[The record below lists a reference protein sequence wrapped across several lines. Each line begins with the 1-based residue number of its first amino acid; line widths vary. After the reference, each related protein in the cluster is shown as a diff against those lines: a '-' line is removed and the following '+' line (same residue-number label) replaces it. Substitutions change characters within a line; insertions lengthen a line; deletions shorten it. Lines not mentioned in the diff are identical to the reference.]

1 MKEKVHEQAH
11 IHDTPPLL
19 DNATYNGRICIKYT
33 NNLILKWGKIPKIII
48 SKLLAGIIY
57 AFVFKNNKILNSK
70 VQNFQKNN
78 AIEIYPGNL
87 YICIFCSKKFQKKI
101 LGSVITDINT
111 CIHINTMDPKYQNS
125 FFETLCSRTDW
136 LTDWLMVK
144 NTIVPWGIIKFSYVL
159 FTVKKLFHT

>member
-1 MKEKVHEQAH
+1 MAGYAINTQIIWFWNEEKS
-11 IHDTPPLL
+11 
-19 DNATYNGRICIKYT
+19 
-33 NNLILKWGKIPKIII
+33 PK
-48 SKLLAGIIY
+48 SSYQNFLQVCNIY

-70 VQNFQKNN
+70 VQNFRRIMQLKFILVICTSAYFVLKN
-78 AIEIYPGNL
+78 
-87 YICIFCSKKFQKKI
+87 SKKI
-101 LGSVITDINT
+101 LGSVITGINT

>member
-1 MKEKVHEQAH
+1 MLHIMAGYALNTQIIWFWNEEKS
-11 IHDTPPLL
+11 
-19 DNATYNGRICIKYT
+19 
-33 NNLILKWGKIPKIII
+33 PK
-48 SKLLAGIIY
+48 SSYQNFLQVCNIY

-87 YICIFCSKKFQKKI
+87 YICIFCSKKIPKKI
-101 LGSVITDINT
+101 LGSVITGVNT

>member
-19 DNATYNGRICIKYT
+19 DNMLHIMAGYALNTQIIWFWNEEKS
-33 NNLILKWGKIPKIII
+33 PK
-48 SKLLAGIIY
+48 SSYQNFLQVCNIY

-87 YICIFCSKKFQKKI
+87 YICIFCSKKFQKK
-101 LGSVITDINT
+101 
-111 CIHINTMDPKYQNS
+111 Y
-125 FFETLCSRTDW
+125 
-136 LTDWLMVK
+136 
-144 NTIVPWGIIKFSYVL
+144 
-159 FTVKKLFHT
+159 

>member
-1 MKEKVHEQAH
+1 MLHIMAGYAINTQIIWFWNEEKS
-11 IHDTPPLL
+11 
-19 DNATYNGRICIKYT
+19 
-33 NNLILKWGKIPKIII
+33 PK
-48 SKLLAGIIY
+48 SSYQNFLQVCNIY

-70 VQNFQKNN
+70 VQNFRRIMQLKFILVICTSAYFVLKN
-78 AIEIYPGNL
+78 
-87 YICIFCSKKFQKKI
+87 SKKI
-101 LGSVITDINT
+101 LGSVITGINT